1 MRSKNYLPYS
11 NMKNSV
17 MVDLYSVDFNNRKKV
32 NILGDKII
40 NFNEAYKLF
49 YKRDVN

>member
-1 MRSKNYLPYS
+1 
-11 NMKNSV
+11 MKNNV
-17 MVDLYSVDFNNRKKV
+17 MVDLYSVTLMTRKKV

-49 YKRDVN
+49 YKRHVN